1 MDPKRL
7 ETMKRRATTAIE
19 TARGDGFAELV
30 LELVEE
36 LAGPPT
42 SPESVEPEPVAEPEP
57 KPKGRARGNVPESD

>member
-7 ETMKRRATTAIE
+7 QHLKRRATVAIE

-30 LELVEE
+30 LELVEN
-36 LAGPPT
+36 LVGPATT
-42 SPESVEPEPVAEPEP
+42 SENADPESVEKPEP